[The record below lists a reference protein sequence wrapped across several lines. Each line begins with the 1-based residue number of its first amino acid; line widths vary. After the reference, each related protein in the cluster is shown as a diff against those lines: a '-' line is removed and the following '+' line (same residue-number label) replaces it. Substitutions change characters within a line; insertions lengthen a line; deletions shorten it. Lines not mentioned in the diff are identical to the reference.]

1 MVSRW
6 LIPTNV
12 DLTPAFERNQPAFT
26 FMKCQFH
33 EMPGKKK
40 LPEIKAPPPLKFRA
54 DMLQTET
61 DNGRTFITAGETL
74 LDSKWTWQNHHPFWN
89 SQKWFEESQ

>member
-1 MVSRW
+1 
-6 LIPTNV
+6 
-12 DLTPAFERNQPAFT
+12 
-26 FMKCQFH
+26 MKCQFH

-74 LDSKWTWQNHHPFWN
+74 LDSK
-89 SQKWFEESQ
+89 